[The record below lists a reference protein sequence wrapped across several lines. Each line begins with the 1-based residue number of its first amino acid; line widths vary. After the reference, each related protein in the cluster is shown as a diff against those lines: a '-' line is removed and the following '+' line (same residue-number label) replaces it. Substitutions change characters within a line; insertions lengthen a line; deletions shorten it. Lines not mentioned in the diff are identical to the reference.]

1 MKLLNYFK
9 YPDYQDSHV
18 NKHDLVSIYF
28 SADWCEPCVG
38 MNFMLVSKSGIGS
51 LHQPRN
57 PICGKRF
64 YDVLYPAGWTK
75 YLFIF
80 SVYDHVSVVDTRV
93 KTKCEDLFFPHT
105 TVVGI
110 NQGIVEEGGW
120 KMTLFSLYI
129 FETMWKCQYV
139 SVGRITTYIK

>member
-38 MNFMLVSKSGIGS
+38 MNFMLVSKSGIGHFHPS
-51 LHQPRN
+51 KNL
-57 PICGKRF
+57 ICGKRF
-64 YDVLYPAGWTK
+64 HDVLYPAGRTK

-80 SVYDHVSVVDTRV
+80 SVYDQMTMFQS
-93 KTKCEDLFFPHT
+93 LIP
-105 TVVGI
+105 
-110 NQGIVEEGGW
+110 GW
-120 KMTLFSLYI
+120 KPSAKICFFLITRELWKKEDEKWLYLRFI
-129 FETMWKCQYV
+129 FLKQCENV
-139 SVGRITTYIK
+139 SMFL